1 MSCSRFR
8 ACRCVISFRLLLQEF
23 LKLGVKTRGCNGMS
37 YTLNYAD
44 SPSRMDEVVDQG
56 GVKVI
61 IEPNAL
67 MHVVGTTMDYVE
79 DRLRAEF
86 VFNNPNAS
94 GVCGCG
100 ESFTTGGGA
109 KPGQGSAG
117 GDEQGDKP
125 DQAQAGAP

>member
-1 MSCSRFR
+1 
-8 ACRCVISFRLLLQEF
+8 
-23 LKLGVKTRGCNGMS
+23 MS

-44 SPSRMDEVVDQG
+44 APSRLDEVVDQD

-61 IEPNAL
+61 VEPNAL

-100 ESFTTGGGA
+100 ESFTTGKRKAAEGEGGVEKA
-109 KPGQGSAG
+109 K
-117 GDEQGDKP
+117 
-125 DQAQAGAP
+125 AGAQ